1 MTQSIVLDKFGGS
14 GRRGG
19 RRYITNSLRLSLRF
33 TLRLISANNWY
44 VRLDSS
50 VSQSAL
56 SGRDWG
62 RFRRS
67 SKGST

>member
-1 MTQSIVLDKFGGS
+1 MTKAIDLDKFGGS

-44 VRLDSS
+44 AHLDSS
-50 VSQSAL
+50 VSLFVL
-56 SGRDWG
+56 SGRD
-62 RFRRS
+62 
-67 SKGST
+67 